1 MISELSPV
9 QEPKNAAAGISPIFV
24 LILLT
29 YLGVGSY
36 LLPYFQYQIN
46 PDGVSYISIAQK
58 YLNGNFA
65 DAINGYWGPLLSW
78 LLVPFLY
85 FGVFHLVA
93 PKILS
98 LIIGMIALAG
108 ARILSRRFEMPEL
121 LRNILLFSL
130 IPIILSLAF
139 KITTPDLLI
148 ATVLVFYF
156 AIIFNSNYRKNNS
169 HGWLCGTL
177 GSLSYF
183 AKSYGFPFFVT
194 HFLVFNGLHYFGAA
208 TSVDKK
214 NVLRNFISG
223 MVIFSILSGVWIFLI
238 SRKYDRFTFSTAASF
253 NYGLTN
259 GYIHEYMLVPPSNAT
274 AISYWEDPS
283 LSPIPILPQAIGH
296 ADAKNRSDSQTRISP
311 SAKLAYRVR
320 DLFTNIDATISVFQA
335 FSKFFVIVIIAGAA
349 WLCLP
354 FSKPILQSSVFFS
367 MLTLAIYSGG
377 YVLIFVEER
386 YFEIVYFL
394 LMPMGFYLAGLLLR
408 LKKKLYLRAIPIAL
422 LGLFV
427 YSCWIEPID
436 YLVRWKG
443 VDRGRFEQ
451 SKKLARYDI
460 SGKVASDYRWGLT
473 LEIAFYNNYK
483 YYGTTGHGEGGRD
496 VWEELQENDIDY
508 YFVWDPKFK
517 FGSDSKEIINDEIKG
532 LRVYSLKENSKIQ

>member
-1 MISELSPV
+1 
-9 QEPKNAAAGISPIFV
+9 
-24 LILLT
+24 
-29 YLGVGSY
+29 
-36 LLPYFQYQIN
+36 
-46 PDGVSYISIAQK
+46 
-58 YLNGNFA
+58 
-65 DAINGYWGPLLSW
+65 
-78 LLVPFLY
+78 
-85 FGVFHLVA
+85 
-93 PKILS
+93 
-98 LIIGMIALAG
+98 
-108 ARILSRRFEMPEL
+108 
-121 LRNILLFSL
+121 
-130 IPIILSLAF
+130 
-139 KITTPDLLI
+139 
-148 ATVLVFYF
+148 
-156 AIIFNSNYRKNNS
+156 
-169 HGWLCGTL
+169 
-177 GSLSYF
+177 
-183 AKSYGFPFFVT
+183 
-194 HFLVFNGLHYFGAA
+194 
-208 TSVDKK
+208 
-214 NVLRNFISG
+214 
-223 MVIFSILSGVWIFLI
+223 
-238 SRKYDRFTFSTAASF
+238 
-253 NYGLTN
+253 
-259 GYIHEYMLVPPSNAT
+259 
-274 AISYWEDPS
+274 
-283 LSPIPILPQAIGH
+283 
-296 ADAKNRSDSQTRISP
+296 
-311 SAKLAYRVR
+311 
-320 DLFTNIDATISVFQA
+320 
-335 FSKFFVIVIIAGAA
+335 IVIIAGAA

-460 SGKVASDYRWGLT
+460 RGKVASDYRWGLT